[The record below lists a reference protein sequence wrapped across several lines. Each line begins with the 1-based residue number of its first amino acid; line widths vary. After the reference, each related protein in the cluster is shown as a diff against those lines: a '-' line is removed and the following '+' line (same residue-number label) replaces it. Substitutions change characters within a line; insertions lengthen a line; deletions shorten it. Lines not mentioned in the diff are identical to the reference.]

1 MKVVTFG
8 CRINAYESARIK
20 ELVPDLD
27 NVILVNTCAV
37 TGEAERQCRQTIR
50 KLKKENPHS
59 RIFATGCAVQF
70 HPDIYETMPEV
81 DRVLGNREKLDIKAL
96 LSSEKCM
103 VGSVKDVAFDIPLVT
118 DFEGRT
124 RAFIQVQQGCD
135 HKCTFCVV
143 NLVRGKNKGLLPD
156 VVIEEAKRLVLKGY
170 SELVLT
176 GIDVTS
182 YPYGLSDLVERVL
195 KEIPTLKRL
204 RMGSLDPAGVDDKL
218 IALFGQEE
226 RLMPH
231 IHLSIQAGDNTI
243 LKRMGRRHRRE
254 DVLNLVSKLR
264 KQRPDIMIGSDF
276 ITGFPTETEEMFQ
289 QTLDLIEEA
298 QIYLLH
304 VFPFSVRP
312 GTASAQLPMVDVQT
326 RRERARQLREK
337 GQNLLKNYLEN
348 QIGKNDIVLV
358 EQEGFGFNT
367 HYIKTYVDKA
377 IHPGTFV
384 NIKNKEVKDGEL
396 VAEI

>member
-226 RLMPH
+226 R
-231 IHLSIQAGDNTI
+231 
-243 LKRMGRRHRRE
+243 
-254 DVLNLVSKLR
+254 
-264 KQRPDIMIGSDF
+264 
-276 ITGFPTETEEMFQ
+276 
-289 QTLDLIEEA
+289 
-298 QIYLLH
+298 
-304 VFPFSVRP
+304 
-312 GTASAQLPMVDVQT
+312 
-326 RRERARQLREK
+326 
-337 GQNLLKNYLEN
+337 
-348 QIGKNDIVLV
+348 
-358 EQEGFGFNT
+358 
-367 HYIKTYVDKA
+367 
-377 IHPGTFV
+377 
-384 NIKNKEVKDGEL
+384 
-396 VAEI
+396 